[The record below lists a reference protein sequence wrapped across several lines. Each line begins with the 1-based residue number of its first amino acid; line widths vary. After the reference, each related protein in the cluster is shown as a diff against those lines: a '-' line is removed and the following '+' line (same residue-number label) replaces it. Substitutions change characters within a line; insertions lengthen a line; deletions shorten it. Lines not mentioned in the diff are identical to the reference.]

1 MNRYNENNIKKDIVV
16 HIPSILGE
24 DKNIDNWRK
33 FRRLEILRHFEN
45 EVYGTMPKDGYNISF
60 AIEDIEEVL
69 DGLAEKRLVS
79 ASININ
85 NNKYRFDFVLLIP
98 KHRQD
103 KVPVN
108 IMIYGNENKAA
119 PPWAANIDINQD
131 YINPYWPAKLLIECG
146 MASAIFRTSDI
157 ESDNRDAFPSGLVKF
172 FNTNMNEKYTAGC
185 ISAWGFSV
193 SRIIDYLVK
202 CEEID
207 SRYISVTGHSRGGKT
222 ALWCAAMDERITCAF
237 ANNPGCGGASM
248 GKLTKGEKIHQI
260 TEAFP
265 HWFSDNYKKYSGQEE
280 TMDFDQHMLLG
291 LVAPR
296 LLYITSGSEDYWNDP
311 DSEFAGCYYTNE
323 IYNAYGLPGLVS
335 DSNKRPEIRKP
346 LHDGKVGYHIRAGG
360 HDLSLFDWML
370 FLNFLKKHS

>member
-1 MNRYNENNIKKDIVV
+1 MFKEEQKPNETARDYA
-16 HIPSILGE
+16 
-24 DKNIDNWRK
+24 
-33 FRRLEILRHFEN
+33 FRILREN
-45 EVYGTMPKDGYNISF
+45 IVSLKLKPGAAVSEKELADELGISRTPVRE
-60 AIEDIEEVL
+60 ALIELSKMRVVEIFPQKKSKIALIDLELVEEA
-69 DGLAEKRLVS
+69 DNKGIDVS
-79 ASININ
+79 G
-85 NNKYRFDFVLLIP
+85 
-98 KHRQD
+98 
-103 KVPVN
+103 VN

-346 LHDGKVGYHIRAGG
+346 LHDGKIGYHIRAGG